1 MGQQQL
7 LLIILGV
14 IIVGVAVAVGIGM
27 FTSLASDANRDRVV
41 NDLVNLT
48 AKTQQYIRR
57 PKTMGGGGND
67 FAGFR
72 LSLTD
77 TGNGNGSY
85 SLAQGSPPTGVNFE
99 PGDTAAISG
108 TGVATIYIIG
118 CGKELGLDQVNKM
131 KVYVTV
137 KKDDF
142 KVANLN

>member
-48 AKTQQYIRR
+48 AKTQQYLRR

-72 LSLTD
+72 LSASD
-77 TGNGNGSY
+77 TGNDNGSY
-85 SLAQGSPPTGVNFE
+85 ALSQGSPPTGVGFV

-108 TGVATIYIIG
+108 TGVSTIYIIG
-118 CGKELGLDQVNKM
+118 CGKELGYDRVNKM
-131 KVYVTV
+131 KLYVTV
-137 KKDDF
+137 RKDDF
-142 KVANLN
+142 KVSNLN